1 MVGPRL
7 GHKLRPVFLVKF
19 CPKLSMVGAC
29 CSVSGRGGIKS
40 ALVKL
45 PGISF
50 RQPQFRA
57 TGRASGL
64 HTLHGFG
71 KVVRVNIICDRDCM
85 SAAPIA
91 DKDADGW
98 VQIATADQLAAPRP
112 LMPVTLQD
120 RRLVLFRDES
130 GELGLIGRNCP
141 HRGADLCFGRLEDN
155 GLRCPFHGWH
165 FDRTGQC
172 MEQPAE
178 PEGSQMYKAIK
189 VPMIPVSERDGR
201 IFAWIGPT
209 DPPTS

>member
-1 MVGPRL
+1 
-7 GHKLRPVFLVKF
+7 
-19 CPKLSMVGAC
+19 
-29 CSVSGRGGIKS
+29 
-40 ALVKL
+40 
-45 PGISF
+45 
-50 RQPQFRA
+50 
-57 TGRASGL
+57 
-64 HTLHGFG
+64 
-71 KVVRVNIICDRDCM
+71 M

-130 GELGLIGRNCP
+130 GELGLIGRHCP

-189 VPMIPVSERDGR
+189 VPMIPVSERDGQ